1 MADGVVGERHNG
13 NMFIVLGGSPT
24 GRVTLTKVDSAGAV
38 QSSRQLSRAELL
50 DEVARREPDRPR
62 WVWEDTSQWYPI
74 LLAAGLSVE
83 RCHDLRLCH
92 NILRLSQA
100 ASETKLARAAPNV
113 WDNEP
118 LEQHTTGTALFN
130 DLADLAEL
138 SDEPADTAG
147 TRDPVAEFALQRET
161 LDSVAATAPAAAS
174 RLQLLLAAES
184 SGALIAEEMRA
195 RGLPWS
201 TAFHDAA
208 LTELLGPR
216 PMFGGRPEKL
226 EAVSDT
232 IRTLLQ
238 APGLNPDSQQD
249 LLRALKR
256 AGLTVTSTSKWELR
270 SQKHPVVEPL
280 LEYKK
285 LSRLHSANGW
295 AWMDAWV
302 YDGRFRP
309 EYVVGGVVTGRWAT
323 RGGGALQLPAQI
335 RGAVRADEGWT
346 LVVADAAQLEPRIIA
361 AMSRDEKMAA
371 AGRQGD
377 LYQGLVDAGV
387 VDTRANAKLAM
398 LGALYGAT
406 TGESA
411 RLMPKLARAYPLAI
425 GLVEQAARIGERG
438 DQVSTWLGRS
448 SPRPGPAWQAA
459 QRAAAEAEATPIEER
474 RSRQLARDWGRFTRN
489 FVAQGT
495 AAEWALCW
503 MAGLRI
509 RLRALADEHGEPH
522 LAFFLHDEVMVHSPA
537 HLADAVTDAVTH
549 AAEDAGRLLFGRF
562 PVNFALTVVA
572 VSSYDQAK

>member
-1 MADGVVGERHNG
+1 
-13 NMFIVLGGSPT
+13 MFIVLGGSPT
-24 GRVTLTKVDSAGAV
+24 GRVTLTELDSSGTRVSAV
-38 QSSRQLSRAELL
+38 SLSR
-50 DEVARREPDRPR
+50 DEFIPEVMRREKSRPR
-62 WVWEDTSQWYPI
+62 WVWEDTALWYPV
-74 LLAAGLSVE
+74 LLNAGITVE

-92 NILRLSQA
+92 GILRRAEA
-100 ASETKLARAAPNV
+100 ARETDLARGPSNA
-113 WDNEP
+113 WDESP
-118 LEQHTTGTALFN
+118 AEQVVLGTTLFDDMT
-130 DLADLAEL
+130 DLADA
-138 SDEPADTAG
+138 SDEPGDSTGRNAL
-147 TRDPVAEFALQRET
+147 AEFALQRAALDAIAET
-161 LDSVAATAPAAAS
+161 EPPAAA

-184 SGALIAEEMRA
+184 SGALIAEEMRE
-195 RGLPWS
+195 RGLPWR
-201 TAFHDAA
+201 TDVHDRA

-216 PMFGGRPEKL
+216 PLFGGRPEKL
-226 EAVSDT
+226 ETLSDT
-232 IRTLLQ
+232 IRTLLES
-238 APGLNPDSQQD
+238 PSLNPDSQQD

-256 AGLTVTSTSKWELR
+256 AGLSVTSTSKWELR

-285 LSRLHSANGW
+285 LSRLNSANGW

-302 YDGRFRP
+302 RNGRFHP

-323 RGGGALQLPAQI
+323 RGGGALQLPAQV
-335 RGAVRADEGWT
+335 RGAVMADDGWT

-411 RLMPKLARAYPLAI
+411 RLMPRLMRAYPLAI
-425 GLVEQAARIGERG
+425 GLVEHAARSGERG

-448 SPRPGPAWQAA
+448 SPHPGADWQAA
-459 QRAAAEAEATPIEER
+459 QRAATESESGAADER
-474 RSRQLARDWGRFTRN
+474 RARQLARDWGRFTRN

-503 MAGLRI
+503 IAGLRI
-509 RLRALADEHGEPH
+509 RLRALADERGEPH
-522 LAFFLHDEVMVHSPA
+522 LAFFLHDEVIVHSPA
-537 HLADAVTDAVTH
+537 HLADAVADAITS
-549 AAEDAGRLLFGRF
+549 AAEDSGRLLFGSF
-562 PVNFALTVVA
+562 PVNFALTVIA

>member
-1 MADGVVGERHNG
+1 
-13 NMFIVLGGSPT
+13 MFIVLGGSPT
-24 GRVTLTKVDSAGAV
+24 GRVTLTELDSSGTRVSAV
-38 QSSRQLSRAELL
+38 SLSR
-50 DEVARREPDRPR
+50 DEFIPEVMRREKSRPR
-62 WVWEDTSQWYPI
+62 WVWEDTALWYPV
-74 LLAAGLSVE
+74 LLNAGITVE

-92 NILRLSQA
+92 GILRRAEA
-100 ASETKLARAAPNV
+100 ARETDLARRPSNA
-113 WDNEP
+113 WDDSP
-118 LEQHTTGTALFN
+118 AEQVVLGTTLFDDMT
-130 DLADLAEL
+130 DLADA
-138 SDEPADTAG
+138 SDEPGDSTG
-147 TRDPVAEFALQRET
+147 RDALAEFALQRAALDAIAET
-161 LDSVAATAPAAAS
+161 EPAAAA

-195 RGLPWS
+195 RGLPWR
-201 TAFHDAA
+201 TDVHDRA

-216 PMFGGRPEKL
+216 PLFGGRPEKL
-226 EAVSDT
+226 ETLSDT
-232 IRTLLQ
+232 IRTLLES
-238 APGLNPDSQQD
+238 PGLNPDSQQD

-256 AGLTVTSTSKWELR
+256 AGLSVTSTSKWELR
-270 SQKHPVVEPL
+270 SQKHPVVDPL

-285 LSRLHSANGW
+285 LSRLNSANGW

-302 YDGRFRP
+302 RNGRFHP

-323 RGGGALQLPAQI
+323 RGGGALQLPAQV
-335 RGAVRADEGWT
+335 RGAVMADDGWT

-411 RLMPKLARAYPLAI
+411 RLMPRLMRAYPLAI
-425 GLVEQAARIGERG
+425 GLVEHAARSGERG

-448 SPRPGPAWQAA
+448 SPHPGADWQVA
-459 QRAAAEAEATPIEER
+459 QRAATESESGAADER
-474 RSRQLARDWGRFTRN
+474 RARQLARDWGRFTRN

-503 MAGLRI
+503 IAGLRI
-509 RLRALADEHGEPH
+509 RLRALADERGEPH
-522 LAFFLHDEVMVHSPA
+522 LAFFLHDEVIVHSPA
-537 HLADAVTDAVTH
+537 HLADAVADAITS
-549 AAEDAGRLLFGRF
+549 AAEDAGRLLFGSF

>member
-1 MADGVVGERHNG
+1 
-13 NMFIVLGGSPT
+13 MFIVLGGSPS
-24 GRVTLTKVDSAGAV
+24 GRATLTTVDSTGTLVDTATV
-38 QSSRQLSRAELL
+38 SRAELIT
-50 DEVARREPDRPR
+50 EVARRERDHPR
-62 WVWEDTSQWYPI
+62 WVWEDTSQWYPSLI
-74 LLAAGLSVE
+74 KAGITVE

-92 NILRLSQA
+92 RILRLADA
-100 ASETKLARAAPNV
+100 ARTTELAAAPPNS
-113 WDNEP
+113 WDDQP
-118 LEQHTTGTALFN
+118 VEQQTGSGTALFD
-130 DLADLAEL
+130 DLADLAVP
-138 SDEPADTAG
+138 SDSSDTPDQ
-147 TRDPVAEFALQRET
+147 RDPVAEFALQRAS
-161 LDSVAATAPAAAS
+161 LDAVAEINPEAAS

-201 TAFHDAA
+201 TAVHDAA

-216 PMFGGRPEKL
+216 PIFGGRPAKL
-226 EAVSDT
+226 EALSDT
-232 IRTLLQ
+232 IRGLLQ
-238 APGLNPDSQQD
+238 TPGLNPDSQQD

-256 AGLTVTSTSKWELR
+256 AGLSVTSTSKWELR

-285 LSRLHSANGW
+285 LSRLNSANGW

-302 YDGRFRP
+302 RDGRFHP

-323 RGGGALQLPAQI
+323 RGGGALQLPAQV

-387 VDTRANAKLAM
+387 VDTRAHAKLAM

-425 GLVEQAARIGERG
+425 GLVEHAARTGERG
-438 DQVSTWLGRS
+438 DQVRTWLGRS
-448 SPRPGPAWQAA
+448 SPRPGPEWQSA
-459 QRAAAEAEATPIEER
+459 QRAAAESESTAVDER
-474 RSRQLARDWGRFTRN
+474 RARQLARDWGRFTRN

-503 MAGLRI
+503 MAGLRL
-509 RLRALADEHGEPH
+509 RLRALADDRGEPH
-522 LAFFLHDEVMVHSPA
+522 LAFFLHDEVIVHSPS
-537 HLADAVTDAVTH
+537 HLIDAVTDAVTA

-562 PVNFALTVVA
+562 PVNFALSVVA

>member
-1 MADGVVGERHNG
+1 
-13 NMFIVLGGSPT
+13 MFIVLGGSPS
-24 GRVTLTKVDSAGAV
+24 GRTTLTELNAAGATV
-38 QSSRQLSRAELL
+38 ATESLSRPELL
-50 DEVARREPDRPR
+50 REVARREPEHPR
-62 WVWEDTSQWYPI
+62 WVWDDTSQWYPV
-74 LLAAGLSVE
+74 LLAAGLAVE

-92 NILRLSQA
+92 RILRLAEA
-100 ASETKLARAAPNV
+100 ARDTELARAQPNA
-113 WDNEP
+113 WDDAP
-118 LEQHTTGTALFN
+118 LEQTASGTALF
-130 DLADLAEL
+130 DDVADLAEA
-138 SDEPADTAG
+138 SDAG
-147 TRDPVAEFALQRET
+147 SDPGARDPIAEFTLQRAA
-161 LDSVAATAPAAAS
+161 LDAVAAGSPTAAS

-201 TAFHDAA
+201 TAVHDAA

-216 PMFGGRPEKL
+216 PQFGGRPRKL
-226 EAVSDT
+226 QAFADSIGE
-232 IRTLLQ
+232 LLQ
-238 APGLNPDSQQD
+238 APGLNPDSQHD

-256 AGLTVTSTSKWELR
+256 AGLSVTSTSKWELR

-295 AWMDAWV
+295 AWMDAWIR
-302 YDGRFRP
+302 DERFRP

-323 RGGGALQLPAQI
+323 RGGGALQLPAQV
-335 RGAVRADEGWT
+335 RGAVRAGDGWT

-371 AGRQGD
+371 AGREGD
-377 LYQGLVDAGV
+377 LYQGLVNAGV
-387 VDTRANAKLAM
+387 VDTRPHAKLAM

-411 RLMPKLARAYPLAI
+411 RLMPKLARAYPRAI
-425 GLVEQAARIGERG
+425 GLVEHAARTGERG

-448 SPRPGPAWQAA
+448 SPTPGPTWHAA
-459 QRAAAEAEATPIEER
+459 QRAAAEAEATAVDER
-474 RSRQLARDWGRFTRN
+474 RARQLARDWGRFTRN

-509 RLRALADEHGEPH
+509 RLRALADERGEPH
-522 LAFFLHDEVMVHSPA
+522 LAYFLHDEVIVHSPED
-537 HLADAVTDAVTH
+537 LTDAVTDAIS
-549 AAEDAGRLLFGRF
+549 AAAADAGRLLFGSF
-562 PVNFALTVVA
+562 PVNFALTIVA

>member
-1 MADGVVGERHNG
+1 
-13 NMFIVLGGSPT
+13 MFIVLGGSPT
-24 GRVTLTKVDSAGAV
+24 GRVTLTELDLTGQTVAV
-38 QSSRQLSRAELL
+38 VSLARDELGP
-50 DEVARREPDRPR
+50 EVARREPVRPR
-62 WVWEDTSQWYPI
+62 WVWEDTSTWYPV
-74 LLAAGLSVE
+74 LLAAGVSVE

-92 NILRLSQA
+92 RILRLSEA
-100 ASETKLARAAPNV
+100 ARDTTLARSVPNP
-113 WDNEP
+113 WDDQP
-118 LEQHTTGTALFN
+118 AEQV
-130 DLADLAEL
+130 
-138 SDEPADTAG
+138 TAG
-147 TRDPVAEFALQRET
+147 TTLFDDLTDLAIPSDDPNDGRGPRDPLAEFALQRT
-161 LDSVAATAPAAAS
+161 ALDEIAAQSPAAAA

-184 SGALIAEEMRA
+184 SGALIAEEMRI
-195 RGLPWS
+195 RGLPWR
-201 TAFHDAA
+201 ADVHDAA

-216 PMFGGRPEKL
+216 PIFGGRPEKL
-226 EAVSDT
+226 EALSDT
-232 IRTLLQ
+232 IRTLVQ

-302 YDGRFRP
+302 RDGRFHP

-323 RGGGALQLPAQI
+323 RGGGALQLPAQV
-335 RGAVRADEGWT
+335 RGAVMADDGWT

-411 RLMPKLARAYPLAI
+411 RLMPKLTRAYPLAI
-425 GLVEQAARIGERG
+425 GLVEHAARSGERG

-448 SPRPGPAWQAA
+448 SPRPGSSWHAA
-459 QRAAAEAEATPIEER
+459 QPAAAESEASAIDER
-474 RSRQLARDWGRFTRN
+474 RARQLARDWGRFTRN

-509 RLRALADEHGEPH
+509 RLRALADEQGEPH
-522 LAFFLHDEVMVHSPA
+522 LAFFLHDEVIVHSPA
-537 HLADAVTDAVTH
+537 HLADAVTDAITA

>member
-1 MADGVVGERHNG
+1 
-13 NMFIVLGGSPT
+13 MFIVLGGSPT
-24 GRVTLTKVDSAGAV
+24 GRATLTELDAGGQPVDVTSVTRDELA
-38 QSSRQLSRAELL
+38 AE
-50 DEVARREPDRPR
+50 VIRRERSRPR
-62 WVWEDTSQWYPI
+62 WVWDDTSIWYPV
-74 LLAAGLSVE
+74 LLAAGVAVE

-92 NILRLSQA
+92 GILRRSVA
-100 ASETKLARAAPNV
+100 ARDTGLARSTPTA
-113 WDNEP
+113 WDDQP
-118 LEQHTTGTALFN
+118 AEQITTGTTLFDDLT
-130 DLADLAEL
+130 DLAVP
-138 SDEPADTAG
+138 SDEPGDAAG
-147 TRDPVAEFALQRET
+147 VRDPVTEYALQRAT
-161 LDSVAATAPAAAS
+161 LDEVASTAPALAA

-195 RGLPWS
+195 RGLPWR
-201 TAFHDAA
+201 ADVHDAA

-216 PMFGGRPEKL
+216 PIFGGRPEKL
-226 EAVSDT
+226 EALSDT
-232 IRTLLQ
+232 IRALLQ

-270 SQKHPVVEPL
+270 SQTHPVVEPL

-285 LSRLHSANGW
+285 LSRLNSANGW

-302 YDGRFRP
+302 RNGRFHP

-323 RGGGALQLPAQI
+323 RGGGALQLPAQV
-335 RGAVRADEGWT
+335 RGAVMADEGWT
-346 LVVADAAQLEPRIIA
+346 LIVADAAQLEPRIIA

-411 RLMPKLARAYPLAI
+411 RLMPKLTRAYPLAI
-425 GLVEQAARIGERG
+425 GLVEHAARSGERG

-448 SPRPGPAWQAA
+448 SPHPGPAWHAA
-459 QRAAAEAEATPIEER
+459 QRAAAEAEAGPIDER
-474 RSRQLARDWGRFTRN
+474 RARQLARDWGRFTRN

-509 RLRALADEHGEPH
+509 RLRALADERGEPH
-522 LAFFLHDEVMVHSPA
+522 LAFFLHDEVIVHSPA
-537 HLADAVTDAVTH
+537 HLSGAVTDAITA
-549 AAEDAGRLLFGRF
+549 AAEDAGRLLFGHF

>member
-1 MADGVVGERHNG
+1 
-13 NMFIVLGGSPT
+13 MFIVLGGSPT
-24 GRVTLTKVDSAGAV
+24 GRVTLTEVDSAGV
-38 QSSRQLSRAELL
+38 VLTTLPLSHTELL
-50 DEVARREPDRPR
+50 AEVARREPSRPR
-62 WVWEDTSQWYPI
+62 WVWDDTSQWYPA
-74 LLAAGLSVE
+74 LLSADLTVE

-92 NILRLSQA
+92 NILRLSEA
-100 ASETKLARAAPNV
+100 ARGTELALGERNS
-113 WDNEP
+113 WDDQPVE
-118 LEQHTTGTALFN
+118 LASSGTALFD

-138 SDEPADTAG
+138 SDGPADDEGA
-147 TRDPVAEFALQRET
+147 RDPIAEYVLQRST
-161 LDSVAATAPAAAS
+161 LDAIAATAPEAAA

-184 SGALIAEEMRA
+184 SGALIAEEMRT

-201 TAFHDAA
+201 TAVHNAA

-226 EAVSDT
+226 EALSDT

-238 APGLNPDSQQD
+238 SPGLNPDSQQE

-285 LSRLHSANGW
+285 LSRLNSANGW

-302 YDGRFRP
+302 RDGRFRP

-335 RGAVRADEGWT
+335 RGAVRADDGWT

-387 VDTRANAKLAM
+387 VDTRAHAKVAM

-411 RLMPKLARAYPLAI
+411 RLMPKLAKAYPVAI
-425 GLVEQAARIGERG
+425 GLVENAARTGERG

-448 SPRPGPAWQAA
+448 SPRPGEAWHAA
-459 QRAAAEAEATPIEER
+459 QRAAAEAGASPADER
-474 RSRQLARDWGRFTRN
+474 RARQLARDWGRFTRN

-509 RLRALADEHGEPH
+509 RLRALADERGEPH

-537 HLADAVTDAVTH
+537 HLADAVTDAITS